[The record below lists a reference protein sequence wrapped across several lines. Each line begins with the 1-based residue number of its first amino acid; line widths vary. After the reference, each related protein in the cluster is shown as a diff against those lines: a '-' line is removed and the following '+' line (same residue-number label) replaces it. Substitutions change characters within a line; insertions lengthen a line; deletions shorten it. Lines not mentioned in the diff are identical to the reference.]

1 MNVRSFVFLLLATTL
16 AACGTIQPNATVG
29 VSADDLSDFASYE
42 ADIDGN
48 GVVDIGNQSFVAGP
62 LDGNAALLIEPGP
75 KLPNGTAAGQSLESK
90 GFGSGLYSD
99 TENGWIDGWFTF
111 TDVSVDGEFTWI
123 GIGGIRPGAYEMT
136 CASPDAEL
144 YSLDGWCLPE
154 MGMKAGDDRRY
165 LIHVTDGTADCPR
178 QSYHFGFEVW
188 EDGTVTPLNGR
199 ISPVDE
205 TCP

>member
-1 MNVRSFVFLLLATTL
+1 MRNIALIVLSPSLLL
-16 AACGTIQPNATVG
+16 AACGTVELEEPAD
-29 VSADDLSDFASYE
+29 VSGDELSAFAASST
-42 ADIDGN
+42 DIDGN
-48 GVVDIGNQSFVAGP
+48 GVTDIGSQSFVI
-62 LDGNAALLIEPGP
+62 GNLEGDATLFIEPGS
-75 KLPNGTAAGQSLESK
+75 KLPNGNAAGQDLESK

-111 TDVSVDGEFTWI
+111 SDVSVDGEFTWI

-136 CASPDAEL
+136 CSTTDAEL

-165 LIHVTDGTADCPR
+165 LIHVTDGTADCAR

-188 EDGTVTPLNGR
+188 TDGTVTPLNGR